1 MCFCDFCCFF
11 SWFLAC
17 RRAAFCANKA
27 TWDLEAGSKEQ
38 LNKTWIVE
46 IFSALHKDKRKHAN
60 ICRVLSL
67 FKSTDFWLQI
77 VTPKYCRCHEEWQAK
92 ITKYCPSTN
101 RQAKITWNILVSARS
116 NPYDA
121 RHNETTEIKCDSGDH
136 KMSTHHD
143 RTMALSVHDP
153 PIRRLTFAFPDRILY
168 EKPRHFAYC
177 MGHITSFPYL
187 TPSFL
192 NCSFTEPLLHWI
204 VPLLKYSLT
213 GLFFKS
219 KVSQLN
225 LLW

>member
-1 MCFCDFCCFF
+1 MRIFAGYFPCSKARIFGYKL
-11 SWFLAC
+11 SPPNT
-17 RRAAFCANKA
+17 AAA
-27 TWDLEAGSKEQ
+27 TKS
-38 LNKTWIVE
+38 
-46 IFSALHKDKRKHAN
+46 DKLRSPNTA
-60 ICRVLSL
+60 
-67 FKSTDFWLQI
+67 
-77 VTPKYCRCHEEWQAK
+77 
-92 ITKYCPSTN
+92 PSTN
-101 RQAKITWNILVSARS
+101 RQAKITWNVLVSARS

-136 KMSTHHD
+136 EMSTHHD

-187 TPSFL
+187 TPYFL

-213 GLFFKS
+213 GLFFKTCVHR
-219 KVSQLN
+219 KFLN
-225 LLW
+225 SACFHNTFIFQITWI